1 MSDFLNKV
9 KHDAFK
15 GDYLTRL
22 LYLNIA
28 VFLLYSLTNAFTSLL
43 TGDFNLIPNLASKV
57 LALPSD
63 PVKVIFK
70 PWTLLTYMFTHFRLG
85 HIFFNMI
92 VLYFSGK
99 MLMEYLGEKRMLA
112 LYIYGG
118 LGGGVFYILMYAL
131 SPVLSSGSMVG
142 ASAGTTAI
150 LVAGALYMPNM
161 PVRLWGIFEVKYW
174 MLATGLVIL
183 DLLNMTGNNAGG
195 HIAHLGG
202 AIVAYFFIRSMR
214 QGSEWNVYLFQIIDM
229 VRGMLYRKPSKRK
242 RGFSFGK
249 SSYVKYQDVDDKSGT
264 KSGTTSKASAA
275 DEDRLNAILDKIKD
289 KGYDSLSKDEKAFLF
304 KISKDS

>member
-1 MSDFLNKV
+1 MSDFFNKV

-28 VFLLYSLTNAFTSLL
+28 VFLLFSLTNAFTSLF
-43 TGDFNLIPNLASKV
+43 TGDFNLIPNLANKV

-63 PVKVIFK
+63 PVKLLFR

-118 LGGGVFYILMYAL
+118 LGGGLLYILMYAL
-131 SPVLSSGSMVG
+131 SPVLNSGSMVG

-161 PVRLWGIFEVKYW
+161 PVRLWGIFEIKYW

-202 AIVAYFFIRSMR
+202 AVVAYFFIRSMR

-229 VRGMLYRKPSKRK
+229 VRGMLYSKPSKKK

-249 SSYVKYQDVDDKSGT
+249 SSYVKYEDVKTSQGTSAKKST
-264 KSGTTSKASAA
+264 KATAM
-275 DEDRLNAILDKIKD
+275 DEEYLNTILDKIKE
-289 KGYDSLSKDEKAFLF
+289 KGYDSLTKDEKAFLF